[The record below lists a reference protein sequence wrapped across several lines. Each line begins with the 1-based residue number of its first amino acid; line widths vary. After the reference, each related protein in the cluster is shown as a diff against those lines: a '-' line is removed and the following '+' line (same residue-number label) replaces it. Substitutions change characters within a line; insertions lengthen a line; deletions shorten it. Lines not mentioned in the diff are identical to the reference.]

1 MHRHSLSLVWSFLW
15 SHLHLW
21 VSFSEARSIRLLNKH
36 VLLPTVYQAINEC
49 SRGENTTVNEPQSLH
64 SRSSQSKRKNRHEQ
78 ITRVGK
84 QCREVCT
91 SAMGAQRTCL
101 SLLGDGDGWDGKVL
115 RKNSMKQ
122 SLEGWSISL
131 AGKLGGQE

>member
-1 MHRHSLSLVWSFLW
+1 M
-15 SHLHLW
+15 
-21 VSFSEARSIRLLNKH
+21 
-36 VLLPTVYQAINEC
+36 
-49 SRGENTTVNEPQSLH
+49 
-64 SRSSQSKRKNRHEQ
+64 
-78 ITRVGK
+78 
-84 QCREVCT
+84 REVCT

-101 SLLGDGDGWDGKVL
+101 SLPGDGDGWDGKVL